1 MKYCRK
7 CSISVNTGSKFC
19 PLCSS
24 ELALNK
30 PGKTEKGTAD
40 SIYVNNEIYPQ
51 PDSSKKY
58 NFVFRLFLFLSV
70 AAVSTCLLVNILYYS
85 GMLWSLVVFGAIQL
99 LWAAI
104 VYPLMVKRNMGH
116 MITVDAISVCILL
129 VIIQTTTRTQG
140 WSLDYV
146 IPFLFIAATTAIS
159 LIIMIRRMKWREY
172 AMYQFIMMVLG
183 LLPVISAVSGLT
195 RTMWPSIFSAFYSF
209 LTFMGMFIFADKK
222 YKNELIK
229 RFHF

>member
-7 CSISVNTGSKFC
+7 CRLSVNTNSDFC

-24 ELALNK
+24 GLV
-30 PGKTEKGTAD
+30 PGRQDECFDK
-40 SIYVNNEIYPQ
+40 VYPE
-51 PDSSKKY
+51 PGGGRKY

-70 AAVSTCLLVNILYYS
+70 AAVSTCLLINILYYS
-85 GMLWSLVVFGAIQL
+85 GVLWSLVVIGAIQL

-104 VYPLMVKRNMGH
+104 AYPLIVWRNVGH
-116 MITVDAISVCILL
+116 MITVDAISACILL

-146 IPFLFIAATTAIS
+146 IPFLFVAATTAITF
-159 LIIMIRRMKWREY
+159 IIMIRRMKWREY
-172 AMYQFIMMVLG
+172 ALYQFILIIMG
-183 LLPVISAVSGLT
+183 LLPAVSVIAGLVKT
-195 RTMWPSIFSAFYSF
+195 AWPSIFSAFYSF
-209 LTFMGMFIFADKK
+209 LTFTGMFIFADKK